1 MAVNIH
7 EALDTIY
14 NNSFNPKFEIVP
26 IENSSARIC
35 AQEVVAIHALPK
47 FDNSAMDGYA
57 ILFEDAKNNLKI
69 EKKIFAGDDVNFT
82 LKKNTCVKIMTGAK
96 VPLNAT
102 AVIPQECVK
111 LLDEEHIK
119 VPTDITKFQH
129 IRYIGED
136 IKENDVLI
144 KIGTEINSAQITLL
158 SSQGYT
164 HIKVFKKPKVVVFSS
179 GEELKLHYEQ
189 VENYQIYNSNTPT
202 LLSRVKELGCDVSFI
217 GGAKDSVESLS
228 EFIENSLDA
237 DLIITSGGVSVGEA
251 DFTRDALNTFDFK
264 ILFDGIKIKP
274 GKPTLLGKINNTL
287 VLSLPGNPLAAA
299 MIFEMFGKIILQT
312 LLGAK
317 DIYLNAITTKISKE
331 LKSRPGRVSLLPG
344 YFNGQNFEVSSKNA
358 PGMVSVLSVCNSFLV
373 LDETVEKLLPNT
385 EVKILPITWKFMCEN
400 KKDYITK

>member
-1 MAVNIH
+1 MAVNVN
-7 EALDTIY
+7 EALDIIY

-26 IENSSARIC
+26 IENAQARTC

-57 ILFEDAKNNLKI
+57 ILFEDSNNNLRV
-69 EKKIFAGDDVNFT
+69 EKKMFAGDDVNFT
-82 LKKNTCVKIMTGAK
+82 LKTNTCVKIMTGAK
-96 VPLNAT
+96 IPLNAT
-102 AVIPQECVK
+102 AVVPQECVE
-111 LLDEEHIK
+111 LIDEEHIK
-119 VPTDITKFQH
+119 VPDNITPFQH

-217 GGAKDSVESLS
+217 GGAKDSIESLS
-228 EFIENSLDA
+228 EFIKNSLDA

-251 DFTRDALNTFDFK
+251 DFTRDALNTFDYEV
-264 ILFDGIKIKP
+264 LFDGIKIKP
-274 GKPTLLGKINNTL
+274 GKPTVLGKIHDTL
-287 VLSLPGNPLAAA
+287 VLSLPGNPLAAT
-299 MIFEMFGKIILQT
+299 MIFEMFGKVILQT
-312 LLGAK
+312 LLGTK
-317 DIYLNAITTKISKE
+317 DIYHNTISTKISKE
-331 LKSRPGRVSLLPG
+331 LKSRPGRVTLLPG

-358 PGMVSVLSVCNSFLV
+358 PGMVSVLSGCNSFLV
-373 LDETVEKLLPNT
+373 LHESVEKLSSNT
-385 EVKILPITWKFMCEN
+385 EVKILPITWKFMCES